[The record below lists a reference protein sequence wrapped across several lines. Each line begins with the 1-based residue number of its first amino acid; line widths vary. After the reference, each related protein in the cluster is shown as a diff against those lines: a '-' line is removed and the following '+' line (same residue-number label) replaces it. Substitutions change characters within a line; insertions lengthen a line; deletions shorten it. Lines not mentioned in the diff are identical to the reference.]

1 VRAVKRLGIFFHPN
15 GGAARALA
23 DEVQQRAAAQG
34 VDSWISSPLDQDAI
48 VKNLP
53 GTELLL
59 CLGGDGTVLSAARS
73 VLPRSVPILGVNL
86 GRLGFLCDLAPE
98 ETLNR
103 LPEIF
108 LERYRIEHLAMLQA
122 ELPATA
128 EAPCVEMHAL
138 NDVTVARG
146 NVVRPIYISV
156 GVDGVHV
163 VRVRADGIIVATATG
178 STGYNL
184 SAGGPVLPPNSQEII
199 VTAVA
204 PHLSRIRPLVL
215 PPSSRLTIQVDF
227 DHQAII
233 SVDGQLNR
241 PLTSGDV
248 IRVQLSPYRA
258 QLVRLASTAHFYSR
272 LNHYLDSA
280 IRD

>member
-1 VRAVKRLGIFFHPN
+1 VKKLGIFFHPN

-23 DEVQQRAAAQG
+23 DEVRQRAAADG
-34 VDSWISSPLDQDAI
+34 ITTWISSPLDQDAI

-53 GTELLL
+53 DTELLL

-86 GRLGFLCDLAPE
+86 GRLGFLCELAPE
-98 ETLNR
+98 ETLDR
-103 LPEIF
+103 LSEVF
-108 LERYRIEHLAMLQA
+108 LGRYRIEDLAMLQA
-122 ELPATA
+122 ELPASD
-128 EAPCVEMHAL
+128 EAPCVELHAL

-146 NVVRPIYISV
+146 SVVRPIYISV

-163 VRVRADGIIVATATG
+163 VRIRADGIIVATATG

-184 SAGGPVLPPNSQEII
+184 SAGGPVLPPSSQEII
-199 VTAVA
+199 VTAIA

-215 PPSSRLTIQVDF
+215 PPSTRLTIQVEF

-233 SVDGQLNR
+233 SIDGQLNR
-241 PLTSGDV
+241 RLSSGDV
-248 IRVQLSPYRA
+248 VRLQLSPYRA

-280 IRD
+280 TRD

>member
-1 VRAVKRLGIFFHPN
+1 VRKLGIFFHPN

-23 DEVQQRAAAQG
+23 DEVRQRAAADG
-34 VDSWISSPLDQDAI
+34 ITTWISSPLDQDAI

-53 GTELLL
+53 DTELLL

-86 GRLGFLCDLAPE
+86 GRLGFLCELAPE
-98 ETLNR
+98 ETLER
-103 LPEIF
+103 LSEVF
-108 LERYRIEHLAMLQA
+108 LGRYRIEDLAMLQA
-122 ELPATA
+122 ELPASD
-128 EAPCVEMHAL
+128 EAPCVELHAL
-138 NDVTVARG
+138 NDVTIARG
-146 NVVRPIYISV
+146 SVVRPIYISV

-163 VRVRADGIIVATATG
+163 VRIRADGIIVATATG

-184 SAGGPVLPPNSQEII
+184 SAGGPVLPPSSQEII
-199 VTAVA
+199 VTAIA

-215 PPSSRLTIQVDF
+215 PPSTRLTIQVEF

-241 PLTSGDV
+241 RLSSRDV
-248 IRVQLSPYRA
+248 VRLQLSPYRA

-280 IRD
+280 TRD